1 MPCISKLV
9 ELYIRLI
16 KCNLQTFKISRLWYV
31 CESTASCLDVTFD
44 VLKLTIKIS
53 KQGWRVIS
61 KSGAH
66 ITIPTILKHCFFADY
81 NAVLCQFMYAKVL
94 I

>member
-31 CESTASCLDVTFD
+31 CESMASCLDVTFD
-44 VLKLTIKIS
+44 VLELTIKIS

-61 KSGAH
+61 KSGAD
-66 ITIPTILKHCFFADY
+66 ITIPTIASVQIIMPSY
-81 NAVLCQFMYAKVL
+81 INLCMQRS
-94 I
+94 